1 MKFFF
6 PNSFFKKMSY
16 IPTISGE
23 VAVFSS
29 TNRNPNI
36 VNSVL
41 DPWSM
46 QRMQLEPNTDQEI
59 ETCTLTR
66 VSVILIHVPTES
78 HKEI

>member
-1 MKFFF
+1 
-6 PNSFFKKMSY
+6 MSY
-16 IPTISGE
+16 IPTLSGE
-23 VAVFSS
+23 MAVYSS
-29 TNRNPNI
+29 TNGNPNI

-78 HKEI
+78 HTEI

>member
-1 MKFFF
+1 
-6 PNSFFKKMSY
+6 MSY
-16 IPTISGE
+16 IPTLSGE
-23 VAVFSS
+23 MAVYSS

-78 HKEI
+78 HTEI